1 MMKRLSSWALDMSIN
16 SKAKRD
22 ARKKRMRTTPASSIP
37 KSEVHARLYEN
48 DALVGGGAL
57 HQGEWV
63 MTLKGQ
69 AMSGTNSPAML
80 LSMLKRA
87 ASALEEQGSAV
98 HLEYSTKLRDAATS
112 EATEGGKTLDEL
124 LKCLEDERKERSQP
138 ASLA

>member
-1 MMKRLSSWALDMSIN
+1 MDTGMSIK

-22 ARKKRMRTTPASSIP
+22 AKKKRLRNRGAPSVP
-37 KSEVHARLYEN
+37 KPEIHAHLYEN

-112 EATEGGKTLDEL
+112 EATEEGKTLDQL
-124 LKCLEDERKERSQP
+124 LHFLEDERKERNQP
-138 ASLA
+138 ARPG